1 MCRHLAYI
9 GPETNVAALLS
20 TGTNS
25 LLRQSWAPTDMRG
38 GGTINADGFGVGWW
52 SAEGVFGRY
61 RSASPIWSDSFLR
74 EGLGSVRSRTI
85 VAATRSATE
94 GMPVERSAAAP
105 FSDDRWAFSLNGVV
119 RGWPGS
125 LVTLAGALPVADL
138 LRLESPTDAATLWL
152 LLQSRLRC
160 ADPEPALISLTHDV
174 LSLAPDSR
182 LNMLLCNESGI
193 WATAWYHSLWT
204 FVDEQTAIVASE
216 PFDDDSRW
224 KPVPDRHLVAA
235 MPGKLIVSPLEVGSP

>member
-1 MCRHLAYI
+1 MLGHA
-9 GPETNVAALLS
+9 
-20 TGTNS
+20 GT
-25 LLRQSWAPTDMRG
+25 
-38 GGTINADGFGVGWW
+38 
-52 SAEGVFGRY
+52 
-61 RSASPIWSDSFLR
+61 
-74 EGLGSVRSRTI
+74 
-85 VAATRSATE
+85 
-94 GMPVERSAAAP
+94 P
-105 FSDDRWAFSLNGVV
+105 F
-119 RGWPGS
+119 
-125 LVTLAGALPVADL
+125 
-138 LRLESPTDAATLWL
+138 

-160 ADPEPALISLTHDV
+160 ADPEPTLISLTHDV

>member
-9 GPETNVAALLS
+9 GPETSVAALLS

-25 LLRQSWAPTDMRG
+25 LIRQSWAPTDMRG
-38 GGTINADGFGVGWW
+38 GGTVNADGFGVGWW
-52 SAEGVFGRY
+52 TSEGAFGRY
-61 RSASPIWSDSFLR
+61 RSASPIWSDPFVG
-74 EGLGSVRSRTI
+74 EGLGSVRSRTV

-94 GMPVERSAAAP
+94 EMPVERSAAAP
-105 FSDDRWAFSLNGVV
+105 FTDSRWAFSLNGVV

-125 LVTLAGALPVADL
+125 LVTLAGALPVAEL

-152 LLQSRLRC
+152 LLQSRLRA
-160 ADPEPALISLTHDV
+160 ADPEPALVSLTRDV
-174 LSLAPDSR
+174 LDLAPDSR

-204 FVDEQTAIVASE
+204 FVDEHVAIVASE
-216 PFDDDSRW
+216 PFDHDDRW
-224 KPVPDRHLVAA
+224 QAVPDRHLVAA
-235 MPGKLIVSPLEVGSP
+235 VPGKLIVSPLEVDPT